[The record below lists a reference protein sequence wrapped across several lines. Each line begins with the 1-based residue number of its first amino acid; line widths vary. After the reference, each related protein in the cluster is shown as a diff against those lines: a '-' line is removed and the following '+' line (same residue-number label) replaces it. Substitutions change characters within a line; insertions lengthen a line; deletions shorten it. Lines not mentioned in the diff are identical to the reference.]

1 MIRFLLNL
9 ETFHDFRLQG
19 RKKKINICSQWV
31 MHKIENINDKNRF
44 ANFENNK

>member
-19 RKKKINICSQWV
+19 RKKK
-31 MHKIENINDKNRF
+31 
-44 ANFENNK
+44 NKHLFSVSDAQN